1 MADFFNQ
8 SELNSTTI
16 TKENEIKD
24 VSSFSRAT
32 QNIDISNLPRYDD
45 FYNKDIKPNNS
56 QQVFAQQQDFSSF
69 NDREFKKQTDKSNE
83 VLKLRVKLFV
93 CIYAIVTLILTGFVI
108 YNLVATAL
116 LNNKISSNEEKIKDK
131 IKEVNRVM
139 DRQENESIASI
150 LNAVEIPQ
158 DLFI

>member
-1 MADFFNQ
+1 
-8 SELNSTTI
+8 
-16 TKENEIKD
+16 
-24 VSSFSRAT
+24 SRAT

-93 CIYAIVTLILTGFVI
+93 CIYVIVTLILTGFVI

-116 LNNKISSNEEKIKDK
+116 LKNKISSNEEKIKDK

>member
-45 FYNKDIKPNNS
+45 FYNKEIKPNNS

-93 CIYAIVTLILTGFVI
+93 CIYVIVTLILTGFVI

-116 LNNKISSNEEKIKDK
+116 LKNKISSNEEKIKDK